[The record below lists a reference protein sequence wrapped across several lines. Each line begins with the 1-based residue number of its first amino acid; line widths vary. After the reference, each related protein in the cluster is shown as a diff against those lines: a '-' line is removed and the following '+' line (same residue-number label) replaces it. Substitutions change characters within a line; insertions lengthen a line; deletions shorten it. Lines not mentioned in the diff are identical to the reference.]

1 MFLEYSMWI
10 CAIYANTCTS
20 AVEITLH
27 LACAGL
33 YSEYFELK
41 QSHKL
46 LCLSGFVQLVI
57 TLNKLGWISI
67 CFIAVHF
74 YSPLFALMTSSGNY
88 FQSASFA
95 SPTRKLQR
103 SNS

>member
-20 AVEITLH
+20 AVEIMLH

-41 QSHKL
+41 QSHQL

-74 YSPLFALMTSSGNY
+74 YSPLFVSSGNY

-95 SPTRKLQR
+95 SLTRKLQR